1 MAEIEIFSAE
11 VCPYAARTRL
21 LLLEKGIPFS
31 LTEIDLGDKPAWF
44 EEVSPYSKVPVVR
57 NGEDVI
63 WESSIIN
70 EYLEEL
76 YPEPPMMPVDPAR
89 RAYARVWID
98 FANVKLMPTWYK
110 LFLAQAGAERAALAE
125 ELRAHFRFME
135 LRGLRALS
143 DKGPY
148 WMGTEVGLVDLT
160 FWPWFERIGAL
171 EHYRGVGLPEDC
183 ARLAA
188 WMTAMAER
196 PASKAI
202 ALPPETYLE
211 GYKRYADGT
220 EDGVTA
226 RDMRAS

>member
-31 LTEIDLGDKPAWF
+31 LTEIDLKAKPKWF

-57 NGEDVI
+57 NGGEVI
-63 WESSIIN
+63 WESSVIN
-70 EYLEEL
+70 EYLDEL
-76 YPEPPMMPVDPAR
+76 YPEPPMMPEDPAR

-110 LFLAQAGAERAALAE
+110 LFLSQAGVEREALAE

-135 LRGLRALS
+135 FRGLRELS
-143 DKGPY
+143 AAGPY
-148 WMGTEVGLVDLT
+148 WMGAEVGLVDFT
-160 FWPWFERIGAL
+160 YWPWFERIGAL
-171 EHYRGVGLPEDC
+171 EHYRGVGVPEDC
-183 ARLAA
+183 TRLAA
-188 WMTAMAER
+188 WMAAMAKR

-202 ALPPETYLE
+202 AFPLERYIE

>member
-21 LLLEKGIPFS
+21 LLLEKDVPFS
-31 LTEIDLGDKPAWF
+31 LTEIDLKNKPAWF
-44 EEVSPYSKVPVVR
+44 EAVSPYSKVPVVR

-63 WESSIIN
+63 WESSVIN
-70 EYLEEL
+70 EYLDEL
-76 YPEPPMMPVDPAR
+76 YPEPPMMPREPAR

-110 LFLAQAGAERAALAE
+110 LFLAQAGPARAALAD

-135 LRGLRALS
+135 FRGLSTLS
-143 DKGPY
+143 AAGPY
-148 WMGTEVGLVDLT
+148 WMGAEVGLVDFT

-171 EHYRGVGLPEDC
+171 QHYRGVGVPDDC
-183 ARLAA
+183 TRLAA
-188 WMTAMAER
+188 WMAAMAER

-202 ALPPETYLE
+202 ALPPEYYIE

-226 RDMRAS
+226 REMRAS